1 MSSQSQKQLETF
13 LDTFRDG
20 GYNFVDPQERPSVV
34 IRSGEPTSPD
44 EPNPSERFALHQVVN
59 SKSFTATQGRDWI
72 VSIEFVF
79 AENQEFFTLEEM
91 QKEVGGLIQV
101 VPLIPDQASEWK
113 DFVILVNEEGML
125 QDLPPNVSSL
135 YFEGHTLFG
144 NVLIIHKSRWV

>member
-1 MSSQSQKQLETF
+1 MHIENGQKEKTLSSQSQKQLETF
-13 LDTFRDG
+13 LDTLRDG
-20 GYNFVDPQERPSVV
+20 GYNYIDPQERPSVV
-34 IRSGEPTSPD
+34 IRTSEPID
-44 EPNPSERFALHQVVN
+44 N
-59 SKSFTATQGRDWI
+59 SDSFTATQGNDWI

-125 QDLPPNVSSL
+125 EDLPPNVSSL